1 MLSAENRLD
10 LQWVQRSFLVYSART
25 LFSLLDEIFNR
36 NVLLFWS
43 PNDRYLAFIK
53 INLQD
58 LPRNHFLKYDL
69 SADSNDQYSIPY
81 PKFGDTLPL
90 LDVYIY
96 NVQSGKTI
104 RVPRP
109 IEYENL

>member
-1 MLSAENRLD
+1 MQN
-10 LQWVQRSFLVYSART
+10 VFLVYSAWT
-25 LFSLLDEIFNR
+25 LVSLLDEIFKR

-53 INLQD
+53 IDLEA

-90 LDVYIY
+90 LDVHIY
-96 NVQSGKTI
+96 NVQSGKTV